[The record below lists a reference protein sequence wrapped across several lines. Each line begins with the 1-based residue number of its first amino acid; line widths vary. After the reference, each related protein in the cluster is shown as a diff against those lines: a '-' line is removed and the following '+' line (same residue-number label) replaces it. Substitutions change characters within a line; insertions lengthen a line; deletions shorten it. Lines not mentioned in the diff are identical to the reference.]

1 MDPYADLRERV
12 AEFKERFPAESFKR
26 ICEEFLSA
34 TPQLLAELETASRE
48 GNSQAVAS
56 LAHKLKGSMATF
68 GASRMS
74 DLALRLETGQAGDG
88 LELVEDLKADYS
100 GASRIV
106 AAQLADQAAP

>member
-1 MDPYADLRERV
+1 MDRYADLRERV
-12 AEFKERFPAESFKR
+12 AEFKDRFPAESFKS

-34 TPQLLAELETASRE
+34 TPQLLSELETASRE
-48 GNSQAVAS
+48 GNSQALAA

-74 DLALRLETGQAGDG
+74 DLARKLEIAQAGDCLG
-88 LELVEDLKADYS
+88 LIEELKADYS

-106 AAQLADQAAP
+106 EAELSGGTMP